1 MISLPENKIDPS
13 STSSK
18 PEINRNVVVLP
29 QPLGPN
35 KDTILPFC
43 TVKEILSTAAKF
55 PNSFVTLAVSY
66 THLTLPTIYSV

>member
-43 TVKEILSTAAKF
+43 TEKETLSTAAKF
-55 PNSFVTLAVSY
+55 PKRFVTLVSY
-66 THLTLPTIYSV
+66 NIFIFIL